1 MLAPASLRMV
11 HQRGYNNFNDVYIN
25 DYNEIQMALYANK
38 NTDDIIWIYKR
49 WGGDDHMTPEQIV
62 YGFWFIAMNGLEKS
76 PDFWNYLIPLVKKTI
91 SALDRETVKPILTA
105 IEGASGM
112 YLQDNEFWEIVEQ
125 KIVDEGLYRYF
136 TLEQMGVLVNLL
148 ARVGRGSDDMMELIE
163 KTFIK
168 HRKGLR
174 PETIKSAQIG
184 FEKLNKGSE
193 ILHRVLKDPNT
204 ELPALE

>member
-112 YLQDNEFWEIVEQ
+112 YL
-125 KIVDEGLYRYF
+125 
-136 TLEQMGVLVNLL
+136 
-148 ARVGRGSDDMMELIE
+148 
-163 KTFIK
+163 
-168 HRKGLR
+168 
-174 PETIKSAQIG
+174 
-184 FEKLNKGSE
+184 
-193 ILHRVLKDPNT
+193 
-204 ELPALE
+204 